1 MRVFAALPLPAA
13 AAAGLAAAVEPL
25 RRAYPRL
32 RWVLPAAYHLTVHF
46 FGELADG
53 AVAQLTALMADPGL
67 RVPAIHAGWGGP
79 GQFPERGHARV
90 LHASLGEGAAG
101 ARAFHDLFHRLALP
115 LGWSPEARGF
125 SPHVTFARVASDGPA
140 EGWEAGVQLP
150 RDGFVIAECILF
162 QSVRGPSG
170 ARYVALASA
179 RFDAPPGGEGSTG

>member
-1 MRVFAALPLPAA
+1 VRVFAALPLPAA
-13 AAAGLAAAVEPL
+13 ASAGLAAAVEPL

-32 RWVLPAAYHLTVHF
+32 RWVAPAAWHLTVHF

-67 RVPAIHAGWGGP
+67 RVPAIRAGWGRP

-90 LHASLGEGAAG
+90 LHARLGDGAG
-101 ARAFHDLFHRLALP
+101 EARAFHDVFHRIAAP
-115 LGWSPEARGF
+115 LGYQPEARGF
-125 SPHVTFARVASDGPA
+125 APHVTLARVASDGPA

-150 RDGFVIAECILF
+150 RDGFVISECILF
-162 QSVRGPSG
+162 QSVLGPSG

-179 RFDAPPGGEGSTG
+179 RFDAPPGGEGSAG